1 MKIVVLDGY
10 ALSPDREENP
20 WTPIEVNGEA
30 EIYDRTPK
38 ELVLERAKEADI
50 LLTNKTVI
58 NRETIFSLPKLK
70 YIGVLATGYNIVDIE
85 AAKERGIPVTNV
97 PSYGTDA
104 VAQFS
109 IALLLELCHHAGE
122 HSETVRKGD
131 WARAR
136 DYCYWTTPLVELA
149 GKTFGVVGLGA
160 IGRRTAELAH
170 AFGMKI
176 LAYAPRPKEPL
187 PYDGFRFCS
196 LEELLAESDVVS
208 LHCPLT
214 PENRG
219 MINAERLGMMKKT
232 AFLINTARGPLID
245 EEALA
250 QALNE
255 GRIAG
260 AGLDV
265 LSKEPPT
272 ADNPLFTA
280 KNAIITPHIAWA
292 TLEARRRLMQTAGE
306 NITAF
311 LQGTPKNV
319 VNGL

>member
-10 ALSPDREENP
+10 ALSPNPEENP
-20 WTPIEVNGEA
+20 WTPIETHGETV
-30 EIYDRTPK
+30 IYDRTPK
-38 ELVLERAKEADI
+38 ELTLERAKDADI
-50 LLTNKTVI
+50 LLTNKTVL
-58 NRETIFSLPKLK
+58 NRDIIFSLPKLK
-70 YIGVLATGYNIVDIE
+70 YIGVLATGYNIVDTD
-85 AAKERGIPVTNV
+85 AARERGIPVTNV

-104 VAQFS
+104 VAQFAM
-109 IALLLELCHHAGE
+109 ALLLELCHHAGC
-122 HSETVRKGD
+122 HSDSVRQGD
-131 WARAR
+131 WVRAR

-149 GKTFGVVGLGA
+149 GKTFGVVGFGA

-176 LAYAPRPKEPL
+176 LAYNPRPKDPL
-187 PYDGFRFCS
+187 PFEDFRFCS

-214 PENRG
+214 PETRG
-219 MINAERLGMMKKT
+219 IINAERIALMKKT
-232 AFLINTARGPLID
+232 AFLINTARGPLVD

-250 QALNE
+250 KALNE

-272 ADNPLFTA
+272 ADNPLLSA

-292 TLEARRRLMQTAGE
+292 TLEARRRLMKIAGD
-306 NITAF
+306 NIAAF
-311 LQGTPKNV
+311 LAGKPTNV